1 MNQRETMPESAA
13 ALEPRQSRG
22 KSLLLSWG
30 PTLVFTVVLPFITYT
45 VLTGNGVTAAHAL
58 MLIAIWPVVELLVF
72 FAIHRRID
80 EFGVLVLVFLGIGLL
95 SMVAFNSPFLLLVKE
110 SAVTGLFGIVL
121 LVSLLLPRPMMFYF
135 GRKFGTDGSAEGVT
149 YWNELWRHASFR
161 RTQYTITAVW
171 GVAFLAEALV
181 RIGLAAVL
189 PTSAMVV
196 ISSVLPIVVIAALVA
211 WTIAYGKRARAAAGQ
226 TGQNSASGR

>member
-1 MNQRETMPESAA
+1 MPDSAGQERE
-13 ALEPRQSRG
+13 RSRG

-30 PTLVFTVVLPFITYT
+30 PTIVFSVVLPFITYA
-45 VLTGNGVTAAHAL
+45 VLTDRGVTPAHAL
-58 MLIAIWPVVELLVF
+58 MLTAIWPVVELLVF
-72 FAIHRRID
+72 FTIHRRVD
-80 EFGVLVLVFLGIGLL
+80 EFSVIVLIFLGIGLL

-121 LVSLLLPRPMMFYF
+121 LVSLLLPRPVMFYF
-135 GRKFGTDGSAEGVT
+135 GRKFGTDGSAEGVA
-149 YWNELWRHASFR
+149 YWNQLWRHASFR

-171 GVAFLAEALV
+171 GVAFLAEALL

-189 PTSAMVV
+189 PTSVMVA
-196 ISSVLPIVVIAALVA
+196 ITSLLPIAVIAALVG

-226 TGQNSASGR
+226 GTAAQTGQDAAHGR